1 MHTLEGDAFDRSN
14 ATMMCSG
21 WLMVL
26 LAATMGRGEVE
37 SAFLPRWWPWSK
49 CVLFLMVI
57 AVCGACTPR
66 LEEVSDSLPN
76 RGPSAPVLLLVDRW
90 HAGVAIRASDIPGDL
105 MPERRDFPEAE
116 YLEFGWGDW
125 DFYQASDFNSGYALK
140 ALLFSTKTVLHVVG
154 FSGPVTRYAPYR
166 EIIALSPSSHGFQH
180 LVGYIDESFARQGR
194 DAAVPLGRGLY
205 GDSRFYPA
213 RGTFHLFNT
222 CNTWAARALQAAGYP
237 ISSAITVGALVS
249 EARRFGDA
257 LDSGPASR

>member
-1 MHTLEGDAFDRSN
+1 
-14 ATMMCSG
+14 MMSSG
-21 WLMVL
+21 WLVL
-26 LAATMGRGEVE
+26 LAECFFTPMVALRQ
-37 SAFLPRWWPWSK
+37 

-57 AVCGACTPR
+57 AVCGACATR
-66 LEEVSDSLPN
+66 VEEASDSLPH
-76 RGPSAPVLLLVDRW
+76 RGPSASVLLLVDRW

-125 DFYQASDFNSGYALK
+125 DFYQASSFSSGYALK
-140 ALLFSTKTVLHVVG
+140 ALLLSTRTVLHVVG

-166 EIIALSPSSHGFQH
+166 EIIALNPPSHGFQH
-180 LVGYIDESFARQGR
+180 LVGYIDESFAREGR
-194 DAAVPLGRGLY
+194 DAAVPLRRGLY

-237 ISSAITVGALVS
+237 ISSVITVGALVS